1 MNLHLHIFSLL
12 VQVFPAP
19 SSSEPQFKAVPEN
32 HEVLVAQ
39 GKMQYEMMQIDS
51 AMPRYGPCWREALS
65 QLEHGC
71 KNLDDDMQSRM
82 ALAFTNCFLAK
93 VGMTT
98 YPCSRS
104 SHISDCLKNV
114 DNNAFTSY
122 SNFFTHTQN
131 MCYFLQSQVWH
142 EETEKTIQRLATNS
156 AKVSRS
162 IADSSRLQED
172 IIEKQQETLDYQRQ
186 LVENGSFLSQ
196 AIEVSKTNVKDMLD
210 EFRSSTSEQR
220 ILIFEVFDRVSRLQ
234 NLVVS
239 EVSWLYTVVFYGTC
253 LLVIYLLT
261 SARRTADA
269 RLWMFGVLSAN
280 FALERLICRWS
291 LPDSRGSLVDDGVQL
306 VYGRVWLV
314 RHFSLA
320 ASAIILTAKAVMYR
334 DYNVINNNL
343 LQEIKKQ
350 NFEMRKQMES
360 FQVGGRRPTVDNID
374 GPYGYTNMAGY
385 HPDNEDTGFEG
396 DEEEWSDDESDTDTK
411 TDESFNPDDDEF
423 NTAAN
428 SRDTSG
434 HSTPVNKAIDSA
446 LEALSSSLPTSGLLP
461 PTNIPTSG
469 LLHNPQPLVARGL
482 ATPRKMAPTPE
493 KVYNLRSRSRM
504 SSPTV
509 NPVVEKESPETFAAE
524 LKKQLGT
531 SRRNYAKWRMK
542 VRKDGDYFSDDDRS

>member
-1 MNLHLHIFSLL
+1 MIFQLSVLSFL
-12 VQVFPAP
+12 VLSPVPLFSQV
-19 SSSEPQFKAVPEN
+19 VPEN
-32 HEVLVAQ
+32 HDVMIAH
-39 GKMQYEMMQIDS
+39 GKMQYEIIKMDS
-51 AMPRYGPCWREALS
+51 GMPQYGPCWRNALA
-65 QLEHGC
+65 QLDRGC
-71 KNLDDDMQSRM
+71 KHLDDDMQSRL

-98 YPCSRS
+98 YPCSQTS
-104 SHISDCLKNV
+104 AMSDCLKNV

-122 SNFFTHTQN
+122 ANFFTHTQN
-131 MCYFLQSQVWH
+131 MCYFLQSQVWN
-142 EETEKTIQRLATNS
+142 EETQNTIQRLASNS
-156 AKVSRS
+156 AKVSKS

-186 LVENGSFLSQ
+186 LVENGTYLSQ

-220 ILIFEVFDRVSRLQ
+220 LLIFEVFDRVSRLQ

-280 FALERLICRWS
+280 FAMERAICRWS
-291 LPDSRGSLVDDGVQL
+291 LPDTRSTVVENGAELIYS
-306 VYGRVWLV
+306 RVWLA

-320 ASAIILTAKAVMYR
+320 VSAVILAVKAVMYR

-350 NFEMRKQMES
+350 NLEMKKQMEI
-360 FQVGGRRPTVDNID
+360 FQVGGRRPTVDITD
-374 GPYGYTNMAGY
+374 SVYPVIAGY
-385 HPDNEDTGFEG
+385 DPNNEDTGFEG
-396 DEEEWSDDESDTDTK
+396 DEDDWSEDETDSSRSDK
-411 TDESFNPDDDEF
+411 SYNPGEDFSEDEF

-428 SRDTSG
+428 SRNTSG
-434 HSTPVNKAIDSA
+434 QSTPTNKALDSA
-446 LEALSSSLPTSGLLP
+446 LEALSSSLPTSGLM
-461 PTNIPTSG
+461 PTSV
-469 LLHNPQPLVARGL
+469 LQPAPSFPTAALPTPIRKRRARV
-482 ATPRKMAPTPE
+482 TPTPE
-493 KVYNLRSRSRM
+493 KVYNLRSRSLLT
-504 SSPTV
+504 SPTE
-509 NPVVEKESPETFAAE
+509 NPVLENESPETFANE

-531 SRRNYAKWRMK
+531 SKRNYAKWRMK
-542 VRKDGDYFSDDDRS
+542 VKKEGGQDTFSDDNM